1 MEKDKKKPLSKGLGA
16 EVSRQ
21 RKQLVQTFQGETSV
35 PSWRDTRLEHSGA
48 WKSWKLR
55 SERWAGAI

>member
-21 RKQLVQTFQGETSV
+21 RKQCKHFKEKLVSPAGGTLGWSTV
-35 PSWRDTRLEHSGA
+35 EHG
-48 WKSWKLR
+48 R
-55 SERWAGAI
+55 GGN